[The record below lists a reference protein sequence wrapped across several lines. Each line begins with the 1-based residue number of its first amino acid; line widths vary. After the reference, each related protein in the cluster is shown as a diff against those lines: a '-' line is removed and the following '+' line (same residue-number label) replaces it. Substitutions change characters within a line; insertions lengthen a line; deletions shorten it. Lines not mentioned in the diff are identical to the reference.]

1 MKYVVGL
8 CCVLALS
15 ACGGGSSSTDGGS
28 STSGS
33 TSTGGS
39 TSNTSA
45 NAAVWSQY
53 YVTAYNMTKVLAERA
68 SAPFVN
74 STITY
79 VLTIA
84 GSPTFS
90 SGKTVTSN
98 ALLDA
103 HLDYA
108 LSTGLT
114 GKGQTVGM
122 IDDGILTSHQQF
134 AGKSIT
140 VAGNTSGAVDFHGT
154 AVASVMVG
162 TGNGGGMIGFAPG
175 ASLYA
180 GYLNYNNA
188 VDWALLGSYMLG
200 AKAAGAVAVNNSW
213 GLSGGTVANTNYSSY
228 FASGAG
234 ATYLADLRSYAK
246 KGIVVFAAQN
256 VYTDTSINSMAGLPS
271 AYSDLQSSWLAVINV
286 LPTMSGSTI
295 TSATR
300 LSAPCA
306 EAAAYCLDANGQ
318 VAAADNTNAGGYI
331 IGRGASFAAPQ
342 VTGSLALLAQAFPSL
357 TPQQLRDRLLA
368 TANNTFYSDYT
379 GSVIF
384 APGIVHS
391 YDTQFG
397 MGFLDLQAALLPI
410 GNVKVPTAAG
420 GSIPLGQAA
429 IAGGGASGNAI
440 AASLAAAK
448 VVYVDQMSGNF
459 SAPAS
464 TLAAAPQVNDLT
476 SLQLSQMQSSGFYVE
491 QASYGGALAT
501 GSATAMLDHQDA
513 LAAPDAASLFGGTE
527 TPLFQSA
534 TTHIA
539 VVRNQG
545 QAVGFTAAQDFE
557 LGAGALRLGVN
568 AFTENGAVLGVTA
581 PGTGGALTG
590 TARSITVGYAA
601 PLGRG
606 LSLRAEGEFGTATS
620 NGGAGMITGFTP
632 VAYNRL
638 GVAFDTAN
646 AFQSGDVMTLFAR
659 TPVAI
664 TSGSATLALPVSFSN
679 GSATFANT
687 GVALSPS
694 AREVDVGFEYGTP
707 IAENTQLRVGL
718 AERVNQG
725 NVAGQNGLDAILG
738 FSVTF

>member
-1 MKYVVGL
+1 
-8 CCVLALS
+8 
-15 ACGGGSSSTDGGS
+15 
-28 STSGS
+28 
-33 TSTGGS
+33 
-39 TSNTSA
+39 
-45 NAAVWSQY
+45 
-53 YVTAYNMTKVLAERA
+53 MTKVLAERA
-68 SAPFVN
+68 STPFKN

-79 VLTIA
+79 VLTVA
-84 GSPTFS
+84 GNPTYN

-114 GKGQTVGM
+114 GAGKTVGM
-122 IDDGILTSHQQF
+122 IDDGLLTSHQQF

-140 VAGNTSGAVDFHGT
+140 VAGNTAGAVDFHGT

-175 ASLYA
+175 ANLYA
-180 GYLNYNNA
+180 GYLNYNNS

-200 AKAAGAVAVNNSW
+200 AKSAGAVAVNNSW

-228 FASGAG
+228 FGSGAG
-234 ATYLADLRSYAK
+234 ATYLADLRSYAQN
-246 KGIVVFAAQN
+246 GVVVFAAQN
-256 VYTDTSINSMAGLPS
+256 TYTDTSINTMAGLPA
-271 AYSDLQSSWLAVINV
+271 AYPDLQSSWLAVINV
-286 LPTMSGSTI
+286 LPTMNGSTI
-295 TSATR
+295 ASATR

-306 EAAAYCLDANGQ
+306 EAAAYCIDANGQ
-318 VAAADNTNAGGYI
+318 VAAADSTNASGYI
-331 IGRGASFAAPQ
+331 IGSGASFAAPQ

-357 TPQQLRDRLLA
+357 RPQQLRDRLLA
-368 TANNTFYSDYT
+368 TANNTFYSDYS
-379 GSVIF
+379 GSVTF

-397 MGFLDLQAALLPI
+397 MGFLDLEAALLPI
-410 GNVKVPTAAG
+410 GTTNVPTAAG
-420 GSIPLGQAA
+420 GSIPLGQPA
-429 IAGGGASGNAI
+429 ISGGTASGNAI
-440 AASLAAAK
+440 AASLSAAK

-464 TLAAAPQVNDLT
+464 TLAAAPQVNDLS
-476 SLQLSQMQSSGFYVE
+476 SLQLSRLQSSGFYLD
-491 QASYGGALAT
+491 QASYGRALAT

-513 LAAPDAASLFGGTE
+513 LASPDAASLFGGTE

-534 TTHIA
+534 TTHVA

-545 QAVGFTAAQDFE
+545 EAVGFTAAQDFT

-568 AFTENGAVLGVTA
+568 AFTENGAILGVTA
-581 PGTGGALTG
+581 PGMGAALTG
-590 TARSITVGYAA
+590 TTRSVTIGYAA

-620 NGGAGMITGFTP
+620 NGGAGMITGFSP

-638 GVAFDTAN
+638 GIAFDAAN

-707 IAENTQLRVGL
+707 VADNTLLRVGV

-738 FSVTF
+738 FSMLF